1 MQRIFDYL
9 RARLFDLRKN
19 RAIKQARRDAATY
32 GKKFI
37 VVVWDKRPVCVSMQ
51 AVKTLIRQRRLVGV
65 TPEKIQQQAI
75 FVAFPPSKNS
85 RPCS

>member
-1 MQRIFDYL
+1 MVIIDYL
-9 RARLFDLRKN
+9 RALLFDWRKK
-19 RAIKQARRDAATY
+19 RAIKQARHDAATY

-65 TPEKIQQQAI
+65 TPEQIQRQAI
-75 FVAFPPSKNS
+75 FVAFPHSANPSRNV
-85 RPCS
+85 